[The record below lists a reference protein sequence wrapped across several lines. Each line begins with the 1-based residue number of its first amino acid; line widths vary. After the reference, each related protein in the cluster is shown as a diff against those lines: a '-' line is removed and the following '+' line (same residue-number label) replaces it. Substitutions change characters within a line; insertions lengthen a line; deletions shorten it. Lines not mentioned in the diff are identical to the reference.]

1 MGARPLDLS
10 VIRELG
16 LRFQES
22 QKELRLKVGEA
33 RRSRLGDRRREQR
46 QSTRQVLQLERPAE
60 SGLVGIKQEL
70 LDVRFED
77 LRNPRDLKEL
87 VDSAKESAKERK
99 AEAVRERRGR
109 GD

>member
-1 MGARPLDLS
+1 MDLG

-60 SGLVGIKQEL
+60 SGLAGIKQEL

-77 LRNPRDLKEL
+77 LRNPRHL
-87 VDSAKESAKERK
+87 
-99 AEAVRERRGR
+99 
-109 GD
+109 